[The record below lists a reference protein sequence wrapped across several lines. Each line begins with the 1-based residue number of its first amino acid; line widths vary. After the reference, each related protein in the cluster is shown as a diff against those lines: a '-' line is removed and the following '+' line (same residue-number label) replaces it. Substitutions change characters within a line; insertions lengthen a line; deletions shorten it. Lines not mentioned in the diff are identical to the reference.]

1 MGAGS
6 SCRSDFF
13 NLTCLSPLPFPL
25 VCRDVALSGR
35 VQEPSVRLSL
45 LEFAALHCSLE
56 ELEGVLHAHSLVE
69 VEVGAA
75 VGLGGGVACTSLS
88 CVCLLPRRAC
98 TSTLDFFCSV
108 THSAQVTSK

>member
-13 NLTCLSPLPFPL
+13 NLTCLSPLPIPL

-69 VEVGAA
+69 VEVGAT
-75 VGLGGGVACTSLS
+75 VGLGEVSHALLYPVFVYCPAVLAPALLTS
-88 CVCLLPRRAC
+88 
-98 TSTLDFFCSV
+98 SV
-108 THSAQVTSK
+108 RSLTQLM